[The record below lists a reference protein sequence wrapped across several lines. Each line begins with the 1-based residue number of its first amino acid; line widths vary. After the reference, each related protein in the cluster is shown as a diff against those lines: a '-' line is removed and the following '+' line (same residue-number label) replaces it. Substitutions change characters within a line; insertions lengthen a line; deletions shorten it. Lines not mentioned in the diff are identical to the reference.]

1 MSRIDYKKDID
12 MTIGT
17 DKRKTEQNSSA
28 AHKTEQEILAAEKY
42 HSKPAR
48 FIWNCLVILL
58 SAFFGSSVQIFV
70 MIPCGMT
77 SGGMPGIV
85 RLITHFMP
93 QLSYSVVYY
102 TLSMIIL
109 ILVFFTMGKAEVGRI
124 IALAFAYPVMLFIFE
139 RIDFEL
145 LDSPDPLLASLL
157 IGVCYGIATGVGYI
171 GGFSSGG
178 TDSLAR
184 VIKYK
189 LLNYVKVGDIQMAM
203 DVTIILISAF
213 VFNTNVA
220 LYAVI
225 NAVVAA
231 KVISMIMVG
240 VGGRYVQFDIISSKP
255 EEITE
260 YILKE
265 VNRAVTSHA
274 SRGEYSGAER
284 RTLTVICTPN
294 ESIKI
299 KKFVAQADPDAFA
312 TIAPLTTVWGKRFSD
327 IREVDNV

>member
-1 MSRIDYKKDID
+1 MPTIRDKKETAKTSPETAVKDQ
-12 MTIGT
+12 TILPGM
-17 DKRKTEQNSSA
+17 KQ
-28 AHKTEQEILAAEKY
+28 
-42 HSKPAR
+42 HSKAYQVFR
-48 FIWNCLVILL
+48 STVIVLL

-85 RLITHFMP
+85 RLITHFFP
-93 QLSYSVVYY
+93 QISYSVVYY
-102 TLSMIIL
+102 TLSMLIL

-139 RIDFEL
+139 KMDFEL
-145 LDSPDPLLASLL
+145 LDTPDPLLASLL
-157 IGVCYGIATGVGYI
+157 IGVCYGLATGIGYI

-178 TDSLAR
+178 TDSIAR
-184 VIKYK
+184 VIKFK

-220 LYAVI
+220 FYAVI

-231 KVISMIMVG
+231 KVISMVMIG

-260 YILKE
+260 YVLNT
-265 VNRAVTSHA
+265 VNRAVTSHV
-274 SRGEYSGAER
+274 SRGEYTKQER

-299 KKFVAQADPDAFA
+299 KKYVAEIDPDAFA
-312 TIAPLTTVWGKRFSD
+312 TMMPITTVWGKRFSD

>member
-1 MSRIDYKKDID
+1 MPTIRDKKE
-12 MTIGT
+12 TA
-17 DKRKTEQNSSA
+17 KTSPD
-28 AHKTEQEILAAEKY
+28 TAEKDQTILPGMKQ
-42 HSKPAR
+42 HSKAYQVFR
-48 FIWNCLVILL
+48 STVIVLL

-85 RLITHFMP
+85 RLITHFFP
-93 QLSYSVVYY
+93 QISYSVVYY
-102 TLSMIIL
+102 TLSMMIL

-139 RIDFEL
+139 KMDFEL
-145 LDSPDPLLASLL
+145 LDTPDPLLASLL
-157 IGVCYGIATGVGYI
+157 IGVCYGLATGIGYI

-178 TDSLAR
+178 TDSIAR
-184 VIKYK
+184 VIKFK

-220 LYAVI
+220 FYAVI

-231 KVISMIMVG
+231 KVISMVMIG

-260 YILKE
+260 YVLNT
-265 VNRAVTSHA
+265 VNRAVTSHV
-274 SRGEYSGAER
+274 SRGEYTKQER

-299 KKFVAQADPDAFA
+299 KKYVAEIDPDAFA
-312 TIAPLTTVWGKRFSD
+312 TMMPITTVWGKRFSD

>member
-1 MSRIDYKKDID
+1 MSKKDSPQEAVPAEAALADAEQQRTDAAGEKKTIR
-12 MTIGT
+12 TIG
-17 DKRKTEQNSSA
+17 K
-28 AHKTEQEILAAEKY
+28 
-42 HSKPAR
+42 SKPGKLLR
-48 FIWNCLVILL
+48 SILIVLL

-77 SGGMPGIV
+77 SGGLPGIC

-93 QLSYSVVYY
+93 SISYSVVYY
-102 TLSMIIL
+102 TLSMLIL

-124 IALAFAYPVMLFIFE
+124 VALAFAYPVMLFIFE
-139 RIDFEL
+139 KMDFEL
-145 LDSPDPLLASLL
+145 LDTPDPLLASLL
-157 IGVCYGIATGVGYI
+157 IGVCYGLATGIGYI

-184 VIKYK
+184 VIKFK

-220 LYAVI
+220 FYAVI
-225 NAVVAA
+225 NAFVAA
-231 KVISMIMVG
+231 KVISMVMIG

-260 YILKE
+260 YILKT
-265 VNRAVTSHA
+265 VDRAVTSHV
-274 SRGEYSGAER
+274 SRGEYTGNER

-299 KKFVAQADPDAFA
+299 KKFVAEIDPDAFA
-312 TIAPLTTVWGKRFSD
+312 TVMPVTTVWGKRFSD

>member
-1 MSRIDYKKDID
+1 MPTIRDKKETAKTSPDTAVKD
-12 MTIGT
+12 QTILPGM
-17 DKRKTEQNSSA
+17 KQ
-28 AHKTEQEILAAEKY
+28 
-42 HSKPAR
+42 HSKAYQVFR
-48 FIWNCLVILL
+48 STVIVLL

-77 SGGMPGIV
+77 SGGLPGIV
-85 RLITHFMP
+85 RLITHFFP
-93 QLSYSVVYY
+93 QISYSVVYY
-102 TLSMIIL
+102 TLSMLIL

-139 RIDFEL
+139 KMDFEL
-145 LDSPDPLLASLL
+145 LDTPDPLLASLL
-157 IGVCYGIATGVGYI
+157 IGVCYGLATGIGYI

-184 VIKYK
+184 VIKFK

-220 LYAVI
+220 FYAVI

-231 KVISMIMVG
+231 KVISMVMIG

-260 YILKE
+260 YVLNT
-265 VNRAVTSHA
+265 VNRAVTSHV
-274 SRGEYSGAER
+274 SRGEYTKQER

-299 KKFVAQADPDAFA
+299 KKYVAEIDPDAFA
-312 TIAPLTTVWGKRFSD
+312 TMMPITTVWGKRFSD